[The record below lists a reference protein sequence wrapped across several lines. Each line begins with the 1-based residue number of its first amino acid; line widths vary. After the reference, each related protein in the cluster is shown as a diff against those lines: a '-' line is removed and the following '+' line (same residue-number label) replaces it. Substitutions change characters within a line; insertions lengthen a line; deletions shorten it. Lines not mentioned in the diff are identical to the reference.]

1 MCTGITFQASNG
13 DVIFGRTMDY
23 DYPLNGFPAVQPR
36 GYSFK
41 SHVDYEGET
50 LYAFAGAGSD
60 MEGFVFGDGVNE
72 HGLAMSNQYDRGYA
86 SYATDIREGY
96 INISQTEVLVWALGY
111 NRTIEELIENAKQV
125 NVVAYSYSDINE
137 VPPLH
142 YHLSDATVLTV
153 EVTIVDC
160 RIVVI
165 DNPIGVLTNNPD
177 LNWHYENLKH
187 FMHVTPYNID
197 NTFSKQLNLGNTNG
211 TFGLPGGYTSGER
224 FVRAAYLVHHLLP
237 NSDDHPI
244 LDAFRILDHVSVP
257 KGAVRP
263 SDNGFYYT
271 LYQTVFNLTT
281 KTLYIKYY
289 DSNTITELQLTD
301 DLINR
306 DDLVVFSRKNKGLY
320 TEKVND

>member
-1 MCTGITFQASNG
+1 MCTGITFRASNG

-41 SHVDYEGET
+41 SHVDYKGKT

-86 SYATDIREGY
+86 SYATDIRDGY
-96 INISQTEVLVWALGY
+96 INISQT
-111 NRTIEELIENAKQV
+111 
-125 NVVAYSYSDINE
+125 

-142 YHLSDATVLTV
+142 YHLSDATGRTV
-153 EVTIVDC
+153 EVTFVEG

-187 FMHVTPYNID
+187 YMHVTPYKID
-197 NTFSKQLNLGNTNG
+197 NTFSKQFNLGNMNG

-237 NSDDHPI
+237 DSDDHPI

-320 TEKVND
+320 TEKVNG

>member
-1 MCTGITFQASNG
+1 
-13 DVIFGRTMDY
+13 
-23 DYPLNGFPAVQPR
+23 
-36 GYSFK
+36 
-41 SHVDYEGET
+41 
-50 LYAFAGAGSD
+50 
-60 MEGFVFGDGVNE
+60 
-72 HGLAMSNQYDRGYA
+72 
-86 SYATDIREGY
+86 
-96 INISQTEVLVWALGY
+96 VWALGY
-111 NRTIEELIENAKQV
+111 NRNIEELIENAKHV

-142 YHLSDATVLTV
+142 YHLSDATGRTV
-153 EVTIVDC
+153 EVTFVEG

-187 FMHVTPYNID
+187 YMHVTPYKID
-197 NTFSKQLNLGNTNG
+197 NTFSKQFNLGNMNG

-237 NSDDHPI
+237 DSDDHPI

-320 TEKVND
+320 TEKVNG

>member
-1 MCTGITFQASNG
+1 
-13 DVIFGRTMDY
+13 
-23 DYPLNGFPAVQPR
+23 
-36 GYSFK
+36 
-41 SHVDYEGET
+41 
-50 LYAFAGAGSD
+50 
-60 MEGFVFGDGVNE
+60 
-72 HGLAMSNQYDRGYA
+72 MSNQYDRGYA
-86 SYATDIREGY
+86 SYATDIRDGY

-111 NRTIEELIENAKQV
+111 NRNIEELIENAKHV

-142 YHLSDATVLTV
+142 YHLSDATGRTV
-153 EVTIVDC
+153 EVTFVEG

-187 FMHVTPYNID
+187 YMHVTPYKID
-197 NTFSKQLNLGNTNG
+197 NTFSKQFNLGNMNG

-237 NSDDHPI
+237 DSDDHPI